1 MNRRIVAGCCFGLA
15 ALLASATPVSARI
28 LKTRKSGQSQ
38 ALDLTVGS
46 GAEYE
51 NDGETMELGFP
62 FLVDWG
68 FAKRFK
74 LTVEPQYTVI
84 NSTVVGESAHGLGDL
99 ETSVTWDFV
108 SERRYRPLFS
118 AVALIKWPTAAG
130 DIGTGETD
138 YSLGG
143 IVSKD
148 FGNNCDLEFNAAYTW
163 VGSPPDEKLKN
174 SLEFSVATEWQI
186 TPRLALEAEIATASG
201 GVRGQ
206 AGTIGGVGSG
216 TGGGGGRETEATIG
230 LAENLTHRFKL
241 EEGVVVKA
249 DGGWQVVFAW
259 EFDFGEGK

>member
-1 MNRRIVAGCCFGLA
+1 MNRHVVTGCGLA
-15 ALLASATPVSARI
+15 LTALLASATPVSARI
-28 LKTRKSGQSQ
+28 LKTRKSSQSQ

-46 GAEYE
+46 GAEYD

-68 FAKRFK
+68 FAKTLK

-84 NSTVVGESAHGLGDL
+84 NSNVGESVSGLGDL
-99 ETSVTWDFV
+99 ETSLTWDFV

-118 AVALIKWPTAAG
+118 AVALIKWPTASG

-174 SLEFSVATEWQI
+174 SLEFSLATEWRM
-186 TPRLALEAEIATASG
+186 TPRLTLEAEIATASG

-206 AGTIGGVGSG
+206 AGAIGGVGTG
-216 TGGGGGRETEATIG
+216 TGGGGGRESEASIG

-249 DGGWQVVFAW
+249 DGGWQFVLAW
-259 EFDFGEGK
+259 EFDFGEGR

>member
-1 MNRRIVAGCCFGLA
+1 MKRRVIAGCGLALA
-15 ALLASATPVSARI
+15 ALLASATPVSAKI
-28 LKTRKSGQSQ
+28 LKTRRSSQSQ

-51 NDGETMELGFP
+51 NDGEVMELGFP

-84 NSTVVGESAHGLGDL
+84 NSSIVGESASGLGDL
-99 ETSVTWDFV
+99 ETSLTWDFV
-108 SERRYRPLFS
+108 SERRFRPLFS

-148 FGNNCDLEFNAAYTW
+148 FGNNCDLEFNVAYTF

-174 SLEFSVATEWQI
+174 SLEISLATEWQM
-186 TPRLALEAEIATASG
+186 TARLALEAEIATASG

-206 AGTIGGVGSG
+206 AGTIGGIGTG

-249 DGGWQVVFAW
+249 DGGWQVVLAW
-259 EFDFGEGK
+259 EFDFGEGR